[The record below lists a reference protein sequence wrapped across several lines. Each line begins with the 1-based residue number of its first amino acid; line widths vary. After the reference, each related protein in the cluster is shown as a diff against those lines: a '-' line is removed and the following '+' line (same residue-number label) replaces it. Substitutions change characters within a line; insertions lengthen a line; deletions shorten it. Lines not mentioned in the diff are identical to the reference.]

1 MTLFSAIFQSVFK
14 RRDVSILLAFS
25 FLPLLV
31 PTLAGLGETVQVDQE
46 ATSSLLGFLI
56 SVIEVQYQF
65 ILPGIMLGLITASV
79 LRDEIDS
86 RILFLYKDIKRSK
99 IFNAKLLSLFA
110 VYGLFFLA
118 TLLVTVVTY
127 FIYRVPQT
135 GFRLLPQEGAA
146 TSLHYLLVLIGLNLT
161 LITVLATCSIKKKT
175 MVAVMLGIFFNLFSN
190 TAPMWVGIRY
200 LFPNSYATTLAQQF
214 PLGSAIG
221 LSLILTAIYLGLA
234 YGSARRNFDMIEF

>member
-1 MTLFSAIFQSVFK
+1 MILFSAIFQSVFK
-14 RRDVSILLAFS
+14 RRDVTILLAFS

-31 PTLAGLGETVQVDQE
+31 PTLAGLGDTVQVDQE
-46 ATSSLLGFLI
+46 AASSLLGFLT

-79 LRDEIDS
+79 FRDEIDS

-110 VYGLFFLA
+110 VYGIFFLA
-118 TLLVTVVTY
+118 TVLVTVVTY
-127 FIYRVPQT
+127 VISIAPQV
-135 GFRLLPQEGAA
+135 GFRLLLQEGAA
-146 TSLHYLLVLIGLNLT
+146 TSFHYLFVLIGLNLT

-175 MVAVMLGIFFNLFSN
+175 MVAVMLGIFFNLFTN

-221 LSLILTAIYLGLA
+221 FSLILTAIYFGLA
-234 YGSARRNFDMIEF
+234 YGSARRNFDKIEF